1 MYHIIFNSDDEDELI
16 VRDTNPNTYINPN
29 GTIFVTVGIGGAH
42 DMELSLLDDFSATG
56 IDGDFGILDIMIENS
71 RNNSNKTTAS
81 SNNANN
87 TKY

>member
-16 VRDTNPNTYINPN
+16 VRDTNPNTYTNPN
-29 GTIFVTVGIGGAH
+29 GTICLTVGIGGAH
-42 DMELSLLDDFSATG
+42 DMELSLLDDFSTTG

-71 RNNSNKTTAS
+71 SNNSNKTTAS

-87 TKY
+87 KY